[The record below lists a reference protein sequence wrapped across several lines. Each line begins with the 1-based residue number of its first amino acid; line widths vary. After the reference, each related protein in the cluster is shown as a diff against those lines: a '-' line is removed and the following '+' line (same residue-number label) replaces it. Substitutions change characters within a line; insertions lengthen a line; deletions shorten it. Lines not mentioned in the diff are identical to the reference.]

1 MRRGRAG
8 LREDRRGEAEEVR
21 VAVQV
26 AVIATDRRT
35 SDVAFDLDAYDRLA
49 HQVRV
54 MFWVVHL
61 YPCRVSD
68 GLGRPIVREA
78 SL

>member
-1 MRRGRAG
+1 MG
-8 LREDRRGEAEEVR
+8 LREDTRVEAEEVR
-21 VAVQV
+21 V